1 MSKFTFHNVDDTGV
15 VATIEFES
23 ETWLDAFPHFLN
35 LCRASGFV
43 VDTNTRLYAPTASET
58 LFDDRD
64 FLLFDSDL
72 KESDDN
78 TKHSGCY
85 YDSDRN
91 Q

>member
-35 LCRASGFV
+35 LCRASGFI

-58 LFDDRD
+58 LFGDRD

-72 KESDDN
+72 KDSN
-78 TKHSGCY
+78 IPTKNADYY
-85 YDSDRN
+85 YDFDRN
-91 Q
+91 K